1 MEVINDPEAMA
12 RIRGKAAGRGLTIG
26 IIDRYTTGIAG
37 KAVKG
42 IGKAAT
48 GGDTD
53 DKLDRI
59 LAAVENNESTSVA
72 TPKTLQPL
80 PPGSV
85 PVPGT
90 MANATIPS
98 SLQSDSMLD
107 PNQEIT

>member
-1 MEVINDPEAMA
+1 MLNFLPQI
-12 RIRGKAAGRGLTIG
+12 IKGAANAKEQGGGLKG
-26 IIDRYTTGIAG
+26 
-37 KAVKG
+37 AVKG
-42 IGKAAT
+42 IGKAIT

-59 LAAVENNESTSVA
+59 LAAVETKETVQ
-72 TPKTLQPL
+72 PEKVLQPM

-98 SLQSDSMLD
+98 SLQSSEMLD
-107 PNQEIT
+107 PNSQTS